1 MAIYAG
7 REGKVPL
14 ALESVL
20 MNVLHAP
27 VMQSLVTLH
36 AQADAAIH
44 KQAKMHCCAG
54 SKVWTCHKDVTAYFI
69 ELKSRRRQDRPLPY
83 HAKQSSTVCRTM
95 QNFIML
101 PQKSQLRDSKRD
113 CLGHVLHL
121 SIGIC
126 GPFGMDVTMMMA
138 CRFWTAAWLD

>member
-1 MAIYAG
+1 M
-7 REGKVPL
+7 PL

-20 MNVLHAP
+20 MSVLHAP

-44 KQAKMHCCAG
+44 KQARTHCYAG
-54 SKVWTCHKDVTAYFI
+54 SKVWACHKDVTAYFI
-69 ELKSRRRQDRPLPY
+69 ELESRRRQDRPLPH

-101 PQKSQLRDSKRD
+101 PQKSQLCASKSD

-121 SIGIC
+121 SIGNC
-126 GPFGMDVTMMMA
+126 GPFGTYVTMVMA
-138 CRFWTAAWLD
+138 CRPWTAAWLD

>member
-1 MAIYAG
+1 M
-7 REGKVPL
+7 PL

-20 MNVLHAP
+20 MSVLHAP

-44 KQAKMHCCAG
+44 KQARTHCYAG
-54 SKVWTCHKDVTAYFI
+54 SKVWACHKDVTAYFI
-69 ELKSRRRQDRPLPY
+69 ELESRRRQDRPLPH

-101 PQKSQLRDSKRD
+101 PQKKPALCLEERLSWSRLALKYWQLRAIWDLCD
-113 CLGHVLHL
+113 HGD
-121 SIGIC
+121 
-126 GPFGMDVTMMMA
+126 GM
-138 CRFWTAAWLD
+138 